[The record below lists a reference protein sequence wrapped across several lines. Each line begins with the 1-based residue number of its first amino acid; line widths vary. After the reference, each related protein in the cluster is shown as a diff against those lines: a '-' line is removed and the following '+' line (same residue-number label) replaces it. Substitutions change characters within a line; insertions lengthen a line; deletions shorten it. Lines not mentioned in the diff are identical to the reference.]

1 MYKSIDAVVA
11 GIPLMPLAAGAFLVA
26 KTNSFEYQLAFR
38 YILPPIATNIYLFGF
53 SERVARYV
61 NSQRRIGKQKQN

>member
-1 MYKSIDAVVA
+1 MYRSIDAIIA
-11 GIPLMPLAAGAFLVA
+11 GIPMVPLVAGSFLVA

-53 SERVARYV
+53 SERVARYI
-61 NSQRRIGKQKQN
+61 NSQGRIGKQKQN